1 SELIRPLDRFPF
13 VPDDAGRLDQDCYEA
28 FNIQVQGL
36 MRRMAATNGE
46 RLVIGVSGGLDSTQA
61 LLVACR
67 AFDRLNL
74 PRSNILGFTMPGF
87 ATSEGT
93 KSNAWA
99 LMKALGVTGA
109 EIDIRPAAEQM
120 FKDIGHPYAAGEPVH
135 DITFENVQAGLR
147 TDYLFRLANQNRAF
161 VLGTGDLSELAL
173 GWATYGVGDHMS
185 HYNVNGGVAKT
196 LIRHLIRWVAD
207 RELVGAEASPTLH
220 AILNTEIS
228 PELVPAKDGAI
239 QSTEGTVGP
248 YALNDFFL
256 FYISRFGMAPSK
268 VAFLAHQAWS
278 DAGAG
283 QWPVNTPDGEKVEY
297 DLATIKAWLRKFLI
311 RFFQTAQFKRSAL
324 PNGPK
329 VVTGGSLSPRGDWR
343 APSDGN
349 ARVWL
354 DELEANV
361 PD

>member
-1 SELIRPLDRFPF
+1 
-13 VPDDAGRLDQDCYEA
+13 
-28 FNIQVQGL
+28 
-36 MRRMAATNGE
+36 MRRMKSTNGKT
-46 RLVIGVSGGLDSTQA
+46 RVIGVSGGLDSTQA

-67 AFDRLNL
+67 AFDRLGL
-74 PRSNILGFTMPGF
+74 PRTGILGYTLPGF

-99 LMKALGVTGA
+99 LMNALGVTGA
-109 EIDIRPAAEQM
+109 EIDIKPAARALLEG
-120 FKDIGHPYAAGEPVH
+120 IGHPYARGEEVY

-147 TDYLFRLANQNRAF
+147 TDYLFRLANQNGGF

-196 LIRHLIRWVAD
+196 LMRHLIRWVAD
-207 RELVGAEASPTLH
+207 RAVVGEEAVPTLR
-220 AILNTEIS
+220 AILGTEIS
-228 PELVPAKDGAI
+228 PELVPSKDGQL

-256 FYISRFGMAPSK
+256 FYVTRFGLKPSK
-268 VAFLAHQAWS
+268 VAFLAHQAWK
-278 DAGAG
+278 DPAVGA
-283 QWPVNTPDGEKVEY
+283 WPTSLPEDERIPY
-297 DLATIKAWLRKFLI
+297 DLPTIKHWLRKFLI
-311 RFFQTAQFKRSAL
+311 RFFQTSQFKRSAL

-343 APSDGN
+343 APSDGT

-354 DELEANV
+354 DELDANV